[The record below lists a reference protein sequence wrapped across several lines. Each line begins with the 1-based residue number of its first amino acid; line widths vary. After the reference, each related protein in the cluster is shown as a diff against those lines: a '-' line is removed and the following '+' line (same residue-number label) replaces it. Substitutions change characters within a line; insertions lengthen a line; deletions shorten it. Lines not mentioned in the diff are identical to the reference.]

1 MWKLL
6 CYTTKLFPLTQKMTT
21 SSSLGSSAESV
32 LLQNISCLK
41 AICRIRLKVEN
52 VVYYIFMAKNVC
64 EGKTLNINGFL
75 EKKISKMRKKQH
87 RHWFYTRKI
96 CPENGKLLHRQVN
109 NSTSNLNFVL
119 SNIFSMRETVEW
131 TIIRRTQEVRRESR
145 VGNICS
151 YDWVTERWWWF
162 WSGNPSK

>member
-1 MWKLL
+1 MIIA
-6 CYTTKLFPLTQKMTT
+6 
-21 SSSLGSSAESV
+21 SSSLDSSAESV

-96 CPENGKLLHRQVN
+96 CPEKWETASQASEQFNLKSELRTFKYFFNERDCGVN
-109 NSTSNLNFVL
+109 HH
-119 SNIFSMRETVEW
+119 
-131 TIIRRTQEVRRESR
+131 QEDTRSEAGV
-145 VGNICS
+145 
-151 YDWVTERWWWF
+151 
-162 WSGNPSK
+162 